1 VSYENYCRWMRQA
14 IALAASAGELGEV
27 PVGAVVVDAQGNCIG
42 ATENQRERDR
52 DPTGHA
58 EILALRQAAQHL
70 GRWQLQDCTLYVTLE
85 PCPMCAG
92 AIIQARIGLLVY
104 GADDPK
110 AGAIRTVLNLPDSAA
125 SFHRLKVL
133 GGILEADCR
142 QQLQQWFAQHRRSTA
157 NHHPSQTS
165 SSAAQTPQTIPESQ
179 SEPE

>member
-1 VSYENYCRWMRQA
+1 MNYEEHCRWMRQA
-14 IALAASAGELGEV
+14 IALATSAGIAAEV

-42 ATENQRERDR
+42 SAENQRERNH

-92 AIIQARIGLLVY
+92 AIIQARIGWVVY

-110 AGAIRTVLNLPDSAA
+110 TGAIRTVLNLPDSAA

-133 GGILEADCR
+133 GGILETDCR
-142 QQLQQWFAQHRRSTA
+142 QQLQQWFAQRRRSTA
-157 NHHPSQTS
+157 SYPCQTS
-165 SSAAQTPQTIPESQ
+165 SSAAQTRETTPENQ

>member
-1 VSYENYCRWMRQA
+1 MKYEEHCQWMRQA
-14 IALAASAGELGEV
+14 IALAAAAAASGEV
-27 PVGAVVVDAQGNCIG
+27 PVGAVVIDSQGNRIG
-42 ATENQRERDR
+42 AAENQRERDR

-110 AGAIRTVLNLPDSAA
+110 TGAIRTVLNLPDSAA

-133 GGILEADCR
+133 GGILETDCR
-142 QQLQQWFAQHRRSTA
+142 DQLQQWFAQRRRSA
-157 NHHPSQTS
+157 AIDRFRGPSLVD
-165 SSAAQTPQTIPESQ
+165 QTPETARENLAGPE
-179 SEPE
+179 